1 MKTILKPCIVI
12 ALITCALWSCIKDD
26 SIDVINRHSG
36 EPPDT
41 THQIPKV
48 MLTLHITDESD
59 QLIEGAQASLYLSPQ
74 AYAGDSSLASGPILT
89 DTSGDAS
96 FRGLSPQIYY
106 FWVKHEKKYN
116 SFTTIELDSIIDT
129 TKVKVVNVKIKPLT
143 SKELIL
149 ATDSAKAW
157 VVTTIVTPYITIPN
171 PLIDLPVIILWFK
184 SNGTYSNPSSG
195 GSFISL
201 GSGFWS
207 LASDASSLHV
217 VQFNGSGA
225 LDIPLT
231 QLNKY
236 AMIASMNYGG
246 VTADITFEPYSGK

>member
-1 MKTILKPCIVI
+1 MKTILKPCILI
-12 ALITCALWSCIKDD
+12 ALITFALWSCIKDD
-26 SIDVINRHSG
+26 SIDVINRHSV

-41 THQIPKV
+41 SHQIPKI
-48 MLTLHITDESD
+48 MLTLHVTDESN
-59 QLIEGAQASLYLSPQ
+59 QVIEGAQACLYLSPQ
-74 AYAGDSSLASGPILT
+74 AYAGDTSVASGPIFS
-89 DTSGDAS
+89 DTAGDAS
-96 FRGLSPQIYY
+96 FRGLSPQVYY
-106 FWVKHEKKYN
+106 FWVKHEKMYN
-116 SFTTIELDSIIDT
+116 SFTTIKTDSVLDTS
-129 TKVKVVNVKIKPLT
+129 KVKVVNVKLKPLT
-143 SKELIL
+143 PKELVL
-149 ATDSAKAW
+149 STDSVKGW

-171 PLIDLPVIILWFK
+171 PLITLPVIILWFK

-195 GSFISL
+195 GSFLSL

-207 LASDASSLHV
+207 LASDASSLQV
-217 VQFNGSGA
+217 VQFNGSGE